1 LSSQKFTKSH
11 LKSLVKECLL
21 EILHEG
27 ADSRE
32 TSLQSHPMISESR
45 VQERPHR
52 REHTDRPQRNMRRST
67 ALDNV
72 TWDNMPKQ
80 TPNPDFSNRVKNI
93 TSQITSD
100 PVLSDIFADTAMTTL
115 QEQVGAE
122 RAGPGGMSLPTSAAG
137 DNAARIA
144 HASTPEELFSESAG
158 KWAAL
163 AFGTDVNN

>member
-1 LSSQKFTKSH
+1 MASQKFTKSH

-27 ADSRE
+27 AGSQESHQDSR
-32 TSLQSHPMISESR
+32 MMAESR
-45 VQERPHR
+45 DSLRPPQRRHEERPHR
-52 REHTDRPQRNMRRST
+52 RGS

-72 TWDNMPKQ
+72 SWKAKEDKREN
-80 TPNPDFSNRVKNI
+80 PNFSNTVKNL

-122 RAGPGGMSLPTSAAG
+122 RQGPAGMSLPTAAAG
-137 DNAARIA
+137 DNAARIVNS
-144 HASTPEELFSESAG
+144 STPEELFSESAG

-163 AFGTDVNN
+163 AFGGDTPAG

>member
-27 ADSRE
+27 AGSADISQDTRMMSEGTDSIRPAQRRH
-32 TSLQSHPMISESR
+32 T
-45 VQERPHR
+45 ERPNR
-52 REHTDRPQRNMRRST
+52 RGSS
-67 ALDNV
+67 LDNV
-72 TWDNMPKQ
+72 SWKRNEDKVKNTN
-80 TPNPDFSNRVKNI
+80 FSNTVKHL

-122 RAGPGGMSLPTSAAG
+122 RQGPAGMSLPTSAAG
-137 DNAARIA
+137 DKAARIVNS
-144 HASTPEELFSESAG
+144 STPEELFSESAG
-158 KWAAL
+158 NWAAL
-163 AFGTDVNN
+163 AFGADSPK

>member
-1 LSSQKFTKSH
+1 MAGQKFTKSH

-27 ADSRE
+27 AGSGDYESQR
-32 TSLQSHPMISESR
+32 SNIVSESR
-45 VQERPHR
+45 TTGRPPQR
-52 REHTDRPQRNMRRST
+52 KHTDRPSMRSIT
-67 ALDNV
+67 QQNSEK
-72 TWDNMPKQ
+72 TIEN
-80 TPNPDFSNRVKNI
+80 PNFSSRVKTL

-122 RAGPGGMSLPTSAAG
+122 RAGPGGMSLPSSAAG
-137 DNAARIA
+137 DTAARVV
-144 HASTPEELFSESAG
+144 HSSTPEELFSESAG

-163 AFGTDVNN
+163 AFGDTSAR